1 MKKTLLLALTF
12 LTVITANSQ
21 RLDDKKVSFKSE
33 RLPLNPIANLDGYM
47 FTAETPYPANNNAII
62 DRAKFKYE
70 EDLANYPNTVLDAEE
85 KHQEALAQYDNDVIV
100 AQENFKLE
108 SDAYDKM
115 SAVEKIA
122 LQEKKPVIKLPRKP
136 IYRKPRV
143 PVYSEPST
151 TAITFDPSVLA
162 GSYLKLAGYKKA
174 DNGNILV
181 AHVVLNDFEFEAPER
196 KFTEKNVYNKT
207 TKKTVKQKV
216 YYYTTSYNRPVY
228 MKIQHGNEVLF
239 EGTLESSTVPKSL
252 KTDKSP
258 NMKTLEKRSVK
269 ESMTLANEYI
279 NSNYG
284 YSQVSRALSV
294 RWIKNKKGEY
304 DDLEAAKDNALTSYE
319 DFNGGKNAT
328 ELKEAINTWKK
339 ALKESNIEDKKSR
352 VNKKVTTILLLNII
366 EASLILQNPT
376 DAKAHMK
383 TLKAIKLSYS
393 NQQLVKKLNI
403 QIKDV
408 SKRVQAKL

>member
-1 MKKTLLLALTF
+1 MKKTLLLVLTL

-47 FTAETPYPANNNAII
+47 FTVETPYPANNNAII

-70 EDLANYPNTVLDAEE
+70 EYLANYPNTVLDAEE

-143 PVYSEPST
+143 PMYSEPST

-239 EGTLESSTVPKSL
+239 EGTLESSTIPKSL

-269 ESMTLANEYI
+269 ESMKLANEYI

-284 YSQVSRALSV
+284 YSQISRALSV

-304 DDLEAAKDNALTSYE
+304 DDLETAKDNALTSYE
-319 DFNGGKNAT
+319 DFNSGKNAT
-328 ELKEAINTWKK
+328 ELKEAIIT
-339 ALKESNIEDKKSR
+339 
-352 VNKKVTTILLLNII
+352 
-366 EASLILQNPT
+366 
-376 DAKAHMK
+376 
-383 TLKAIKLSYS
+383 
-393 NQQLVKKLNI
+393 
-403 QIKDV
+403 
-408 SKRVQAKL
+408 